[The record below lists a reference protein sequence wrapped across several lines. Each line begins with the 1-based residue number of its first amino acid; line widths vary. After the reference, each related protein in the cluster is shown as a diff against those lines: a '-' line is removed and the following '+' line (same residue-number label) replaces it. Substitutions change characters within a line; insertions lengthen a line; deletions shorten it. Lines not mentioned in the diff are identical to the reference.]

1 MPESTLDQPGLT
13 EETMEITAKL
23 LDHFDKLESDNTDQD
38 TISGFPCERGSV
50 LIFISGLND
59 IGRLD
64 NYLRET
70 MPNSQ

>member
-1 MPESTLDQPGLT
+1 
-13 EETMEITAKL
+13 MEIVGHL
-23 LDHFDKLESDNTDQD
+23 LKYFDKLEVSSEEE
-38 TISGFPCERGSV
+38 TIDGFPAIRGSV

-70 MPNSQ
+70 MPNSRYFKNLTKSIF